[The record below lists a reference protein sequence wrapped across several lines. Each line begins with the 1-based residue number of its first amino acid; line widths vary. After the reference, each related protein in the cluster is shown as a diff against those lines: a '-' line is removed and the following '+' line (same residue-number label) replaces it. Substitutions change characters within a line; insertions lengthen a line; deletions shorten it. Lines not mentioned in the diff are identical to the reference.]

1 RSEALAHGYW
11 NDSDTTYRTMLAGY
25 WLSGDLVRRS
35 ADGEF
40 FHVDRAVD
48 RIRTEAGDGYSAL
61 MEEELLLAVEEL
73 ADCSVVA
80 AKDRG

>member
-1 RSEALAHGYW
+1 
-11 NDSDTTYRTMLAGY
+11 M
-25 WLSGDLVRRS
+25 
-35 ADGEF
+35 
-40 FHVDRAVD
+40 DRAVD

-80 AKDRG
+80 AKDRGRTVGGSHCDATSEAPGA